1 VKSKAN
7 VMVLRSDNQ
16 GAPRLDHLK
25 WVVSAVLLVA
35 AVVGNYYYSAVSMPI
50 RVAAWLVI
58 LAAAG
63 FVASR
68 TQSGKWVVE
77 FFRDSRLEMRKVVWP
92 TREET
97 TQSTMVVAVMVVV
110 LSILL
115 WGMDSVLVWLIGWL
129 TGQRG

>member
-1 VKSKAN
+1 MKSKAN

-16 GAPRLDHLK
+16 DASRLDYLK
-25 WVVSAVLLVA
+25 WVISVALLVA
-35 AVVGNYYYSAVSMPI
+35 GIIGNYYYSAVSMPI

-58 LAAAG
+58 LAVAG
-63 FVASR
+63 FVASK
-68 TQSGKWVVE
+68 TQVGKWVVE

-97 TQSTMVVAVMVVV
+97 MQSTIVVAVMVVV

>member
-1 VKSKAN
+1 
-7 VMVLRSDNQ
+7 MVLRSDNED
-16 GAPRLDHLK
+16 APRLDRLK
-25 WVVSAVLLVA
+25 WAISVVLLVA
-35 AVVGNYYYSAVSMPI
+35 AIVGNYYYSAVSMPI
-50 RVAAWLVI
+50 RVAVWLVI
-58 LAAAG
+58 VAVAG
-63 FVASR
+63 FVAST

-97 TQSTMVVAVMVVV
+97 TQSTMVVVVMVVV

-115 WGMDSVLVWLIGWL
+115 WGMDTVLVWLIGWL

>member
-1 VKSKAN
+1 
-7 VMVLRSDNQ
+7 MVLRSDNQ
-16 GAPRLDHLK
+16 DAPQLDYLK
-25 WVVSAVLLVA
+25 WVVSVALLVA
-35 AVVGNYYYSAVSMPI
+35 GIVGNYYYSAIPMPI
-50 RVAAWLVI
+50 RVAAWFAIV
-58 LAAAG
+58 AVAG

-68 TQSGKWVVE
+68 TQAGKWVIE

-110 LSILL
+110 LSIML
-115 WGMDSVLVWLIGWL
+115 WGMDSVLVWVIGWL

>member
-1 VKSKAN
+1 
-7 VMVLRSDNQ
+7 MVLRSDNQ

-25 WVVSAVLLVA
+25 WVLSVLLLVA
-35 AVVGNYYYSAVSMPI
+35 GVVGNYYYSAVPMPI

-58 LAAAG
+58 LAIAG

-68 TQSGKWVVE
+68 TQVGKTVVE
-77 FFRDSRLEMRKVVWP
+77 FFYDSRLEMRKVIWP

-97 TQSTMVVAVMVVV
+97 MQSTMVVAVMVVI
-110 LSILL
+110 LSLIL